1 MSQNKQKRVLGKN
14 RVEGL
19 DGKLCV
25 RVELGFWK
33 ILVLPPGMP
42 CELSEA
48 GTCGGWGPLHLPDL
62 VCSLG
67 PDVGM
72 GFVPEPSSGGS
83 SHSKKEQRRGRL
95 CPTLSCPG
103 QPQLRLQLSPLK
115 TTCFS
120 DQTQP
125 GRVPSTQKMLLA
137 TAGRQS
143 HHRGARASP
152 CPLSLPWLWAS
163 YCRNEATWLLHLSII
178 LIPDEHGKNAFQNTI
193 IVVVFCLQNCPE
205 APPGRDCP
213 HSSCLHHR
221 PSCKPRSH
229 QHGRLRAGD
238 GAGVTQSRLGPG
250 SASHLCVMNVCGQS
264 RETTPPACVPPG
276 CQPWCPHMRV
286 LHPCVGT
293 GTETTGRAAA
303 PARAGKSSP
312 SEGKEPCGL
321 RQGLHC
327 QGPASLVRG
336 HRGPC

>member
-1 MSQNKQKRVLGKN
+1 
-14 RVEGL
+14 
-19 DGKLCV
+19 
-25 RVELGFWK
+25 
-33 ILVLPPGMP
+33 MP

-103 QPQLRLQLSPLK
+103 QPRLRLQLSPLK

-178 LIPDEHGKNAFQNTI
+178 LIPDEHGKMLFKIPSLWLCSVCKTALRPLLGGT
-193 IVVVFCLQNCPE
+193 VHT
-205 APPGRDCP
+205 AP
-213 HSSCLHHR
+213 
-221 PSCKPRSH
+221 
-229 QHGRLRAGD
+229 
-238 GAGVTQSRLGPG
+238 
-250 SASHLCVMNVCGQS
+250 VC
-264 RETTPPACVPPG
+264 
-276 CQPWCPHMRV
+276 
-286 LHPCVGT
+286 
-293 GTETTGRAAA
+293 TTGPAASQGRISMGDSGLEMGLVSPRA
-303 PARAGKSSP
+303 
-312 SEGKEPCGL
+312 
-321 RQGLHC
+321 
-327 QGPASLVRG
+327 V
-336 HRGPC
+336 